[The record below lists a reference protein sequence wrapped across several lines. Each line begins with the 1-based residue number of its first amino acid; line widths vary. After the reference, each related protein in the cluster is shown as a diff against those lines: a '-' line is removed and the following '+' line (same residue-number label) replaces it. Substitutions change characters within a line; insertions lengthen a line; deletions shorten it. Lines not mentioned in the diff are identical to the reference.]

1 MPFQVSYNNP
11 VKVMPFWNFSF
22 SCLISSSCSWG
33 HSSYPGAKYASYIC
47 PAYNLIELGSVP
59 HHGTLTQYRVINEK
73 GWQRSAQLLDG
84 WFISVCE
91 GGRQATQRRKK
102 NRRND
107 ERKGCSA
114 LHIST
119 SCHPPWALCRIK
131 NETELCME
139 LRSFICK
146 KKPKKQRVSLKRS
159 KIHFLLGVGLCE

>member
-11 VKVMPFWNFSF
+11 VKVMPFWNFSI

-91 GGRQATQRRKK
+91 GGRQATRRRKK
-102 NRRND
+102 KQKEWWKKRLL
-107 ERKGCSA
+107 CSSYINQLPSTMSPLPDQKWNWT
-114 LHIST
+114 LHGAEI
-119 SCHPPWALCRIK
+119 LY
-131 NETELCME
+131 L
-139 LRSFICK
+139 
-146 KKPKKQRVSLKRS
+146 
-159 KIHFLLGVGLCE
+159 